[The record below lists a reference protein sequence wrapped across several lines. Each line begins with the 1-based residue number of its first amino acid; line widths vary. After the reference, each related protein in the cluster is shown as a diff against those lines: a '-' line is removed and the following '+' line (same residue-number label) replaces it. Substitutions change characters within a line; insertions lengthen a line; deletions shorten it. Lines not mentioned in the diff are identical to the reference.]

1 MENVVDIA
9 RNRRVI
15 RIIIRAVQHHAAILQ
30 HLQQLVHL
38 HRMQFADFIQ
48 KQHPAMRFG
57 DRAGFGLRH
66 ALCAQLPRTL
76 INRVMDAADERVGN
90 RAFIKAHARRIHLDE
105 RRILAEGRPL
115 RLLRRLQH
123 QPRRA
128 GLADAGRA
136 VNQHMLRI
144 RAAEN
149 RLQAANA
156 VLLTNHVAH
165 FRRAHLFRQRL

>member
-15 RIIIRAVQHHAAILQ
+15 RIIIRAVQHHASILQ

-48 KQHPAMRFG
+48 KQHPAVRFG
-57 DRAGFGLRH
+57 DRAGFWLRH
-66 ALCAQLPRTL
+66 ALRTQLPRAL
-76 INRVMDAADERVGN
+76 INRVMNAADERVSN

-123 QPRRA
+123 QPRRT

-136 VNQHMLRI
+136 VNQHMLRVC
-144 RAAEN
+144 AAEN

-156 VLLTNHVAH
+156 VLLPDHV
-165 FRRAHLFRQRL
+165 AHLFRQRLGQVD